1 MSMPFL
7 TVVILSVSVSLFLL
21 FGSQNLTLYPLRTP
35 LIDSG
40 GGGVQR
46 RKIVDELFEIAVSS
60 FGGAEGTE
68 GERKRDS

>member
-1 MSMPFL
+1 MF
-7 TVVILSVSVSLFLL
+7 SVSVSLFLL
-21 FGSQNLTLYPLRTP
+21 LVSQNVTLYPLRTP

-46 RKIVDELFEIAVSS
+46 RKIVDELLEVAVRT

-68 GERKRDS
+68 RERARDSPLYTLHI